1 MDPGAAVALSDAAY
15 WDSRYAGAG
24 PVVELGLPAVFAPF
38 ARQFPTSGAA
48 LDIACGQGRIALWL
62 AARGMSVTGY
72 DVSAVAVEHAGTA
85 ARTRSLADRCRFEV
99 ADLDDGLPAG
109 PPADVVVCH
118 LFRDPRLDRALISRL
133 APGGLLA
140 VAALSEVGGVP
151 GRYRARAGELTAAFA
166 ELDVVASGEGAGT
179 AWLLGRAS
187 C

>member
-1 MDPGAAVALSDAAY
+1 MALSDAAH
-15 WDSRYAGAG
+15 WDRRYAGTA
-24 PVVELGLPAVFAPF
+24 PVDEAGLPAVLAPF
-38 ARQFPTSGAA
+38 APEFPATGTA

-62 AARGMSVTGY
+62 AARGLSVTGY
-72 DVSAVAVEHAGTA
+72 DISAVAVEHARVA
-85 ARTRSLADRCRFEV
+85 ARTQGLADRCRFEV

-109 PPADVVVCH
+109 PPVDVIVCH
-118 LFRDPRLDRALISRL
+118 LFRDPRLDRALTTRL

-151 GRYRARAGELTAAFA
+151 GRYRARAGELTDAFA
-166 ELDVVASGEGAGT
+166 GLDVVASGEGSGT